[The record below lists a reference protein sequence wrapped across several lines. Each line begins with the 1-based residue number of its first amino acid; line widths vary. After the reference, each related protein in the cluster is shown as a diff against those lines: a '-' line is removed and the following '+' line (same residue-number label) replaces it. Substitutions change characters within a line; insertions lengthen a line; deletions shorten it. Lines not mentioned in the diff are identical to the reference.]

1 MKPCILLAFVTAAF
15 AATNFERQ
23 CDQGPDPGLCRAF
36 LPMWWYNAKT
46 DKCEEFIYGGCGGND
61 NRYETRR
68 DCEETCSTKKL
79 AYRKEGSAAALAE
92 GTKDT
97 ESVSV
102 TDVCGRPPFPGPCL
116 AYFPRF
122 YYEPKT
128 NSCRPFIYGGCK
140 SNGNNFET
148 RRACTDFCV
157 SELAG

>member
-79 AYRKEGSAAALAE
+79 AYTKEGSAAALAE

-102 TDVCGRPPFPGPCL
+102 ADVCGRPPFPGPCL

-148 RRACTDFCV
+148 RSACTEFCV